1 MNNAVYASYLQ
12 HCRHEFLAARG
23 VDADLNARSGA
34 ALALSSL
41 NMEFR
46 RPLRSRD
53 RFRASLALAKMT
65 GARVSGG
72 RCIPVHLPGA
82 CTAADRLTLN
92 DKIVFEQTLWKVAAD
107 GEAEDELVL
116 RAEATCVSLD
126 ADYRPK
132 RIPAEMRLQL
142 QAQ

>member
-1 MNNAVYASYLQ
+1 M
-12 HCRHEFLAARG
+12 
-23 VDADLNARSGA
+23 
-34 ALALSSL
+34 
-41 NMEFR
+41 
-46 RPLRSRD
+46 
-53 RFRASLALAKMT
+53 
-65 GARVSGG
+65 
-72 RCIPVHLPGA
+72 HLPGA
-82 CTAADRLTLN
+82 CTADRLTPAQSTT
-92 DKIVFEQTLWKVAAD
+92 KIVFEQTLWKVAAD